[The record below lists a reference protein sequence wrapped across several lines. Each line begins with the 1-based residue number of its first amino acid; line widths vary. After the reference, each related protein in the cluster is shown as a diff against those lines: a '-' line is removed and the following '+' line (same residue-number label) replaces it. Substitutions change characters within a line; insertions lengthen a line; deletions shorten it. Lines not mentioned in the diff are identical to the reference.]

1 MTTQPPGTAPQPG
14 PHGPFAAL
22 RRVFPAG
29 EVIRFL
35 LVGASNTLFS
45 YALYAGCV
53 ILYGHL
59 FPNLGKP
66 LVADLAS
73 ITSKPVGITVAFLGY
88 KHFVFRTHG
97 NYLKEWLRCFA
108 VYGVSTP
115 VELVILP
122 LATKLFLLFAL
133 TRIYAPYLAGVVNSV
148 VIAGYSYFA
157 HKKFSFKR

>member
-1 MTTQPPGTAPQPG
+1 VPT
-14 PHGPFAAL
+14 
-22 RRVFPAG
+22 G
-29 EVIRFL
+29 EVVRFL
-35 LVGASNTLFS
+35 LVGASNTVFS

-53 ILYGHL
+53 IAYSHL

-66 LVADLAS
+66 IIVDLAS
-73 ITSKPVGITVAFLGY
+73 LTSKPVGITVAFLGY
-88 KHFVFRTHG
+88 KHFVFRTNG

-115 VELVILP
+115 VELLILP
-122 LATKLFLLFAL
+122 LATKGFLLFTL

-148 VIAGYSYFA
+148 VIASYSYFA